1 MIAIAIAA
9 AAGTALAFRPVR
21 RMFPSESLA
30 AFVITGVAMLGL
42 LAAGR
47 AG

>member
-1 MIAIAIAA
+1 MIAIAIFA
-9 AAGTALAFRPVR
+9 AAGTALAMRPVR
-21 RMFPSESLA
+21 RLFPSESLA
-30 AFVITGVAMLGL
+30 ALVVTSATMIAL

>member
-1 MIAIAIAA
+1 MIAIAIFT
-9 AAGTALAFRPVR
+9 AAGTALALRPVR
-21 RMFPSESLA
+21 RMFPSESVA